1 MTRGKGSFF
10 QILFAMLLMAGVAIS
25 GHAQEAREHWY
36 TFNIGGGYSPLV
48 GQISDRLDNGW
59 HATGG
64 LGFRMTSHFELAG
77 QFAYHGFG
85 VKPVVLAEAAVP
97 SADSHV
103 WSITADPKIR
113 FGGARR
119 FDPYLVGGVGY
130 YRRTVNF
137 TAPTLQAVTIFD
149 PFFDAFFTGVVPAR
163 IQLGSV
169 TRSGIGG
176 SGGLGFHIRM
186 GSSTAKLFVEA
197 RYHYAAT
204 GNIPT
209 RMIPATLGFQW

>member
-10 QILFAMLLMAGVAIS
+10 QILFAMLLMAGGAIS

-59 HATGG
+59 LPPGG
-64 LGFRMTSHFELAG
+64 LCFRMTSHFELAG

-103 WSITADPKIR
+103 WSI
-113 FGGARR
+113 
-119 FDPYLVGGVGY
+119 
-130 YRRTVNF
+130 
-137 TAPTLQAVTIFD
+137 
-149 PFFDAFFTGVVPAR
+149 
-163 IQLGSV
+163 
-169 TRSGIGG
+169 
-176 SGGLGFHIRM
+176 
-186 GSSTAKLFVEA
+186 
-197 RYHYAAT
+197 
-204 GNIPT
+204 
-209 RMIPATLGFQW
+209 